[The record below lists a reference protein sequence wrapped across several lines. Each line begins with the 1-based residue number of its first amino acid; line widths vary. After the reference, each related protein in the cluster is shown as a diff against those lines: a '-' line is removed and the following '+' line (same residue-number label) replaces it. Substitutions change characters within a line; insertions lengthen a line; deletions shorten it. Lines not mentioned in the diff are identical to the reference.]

1 MPIALSVFSMALT
14 FQRFLRAVL
23 STLLPL
29 TGKKL
34 IVEGEENIPLHGPLL
49 IVSNHRSAMDAF
61 YIGLALPKTLYPLH
75 FLGARW
81 FNTPILFILSLVGII
96 PLFYKLGGVITI
108 KRKKGI
114 ERNIQGALTVL
125 KNGEVVVLFPEGKR
139 NTSPEPLHPLKKGAA
154 AIAFHAEAP
163 VLPLY
168 LVIHKS
174 VTVRAGQTFLVPE
187 ADYEKGTTIIY
198 EKLIEIAK

>member
-1 MPIALSVFSMALT
+1 MALI
-14 FQRFLRAVL
+14 FQKLLRMVL

-29 TGKKL
+29 VGKKL
-34 IVEGEENIPLHGPLL
+34 IVEGKENITPHGPLL
-49 IVSNHRSAMDAF
+49 IVSNHKSAMDAF

-81 FNTPILFILSLVGII
+81 FNTSILFILSLIGVI
-96 PLFYKLGGVITI
+96 PLFYKLGGVIVV

-114 ERNIQGALTVL
+114 ERNIQGALTAL
-125 KNGEVVVLFPEGKR
+125 KNGEVIVMFPEGKR
-139 NTSPEPLHPLKKGAA
+139 NTTLKPLHPLKNGAA

-168 LVIHKS
+168 LTYTRES
-174 VTVRAGQTFLVPE
+174 VTIRAANTFPVPE
-187 ADYEKGTTIIY
+187 ADYEKGTAVIRG
-198 EKLIEIAK
+198 KLIEISK